1 MGLFSNLFSK
11 KEHGSSTTAART
23 DARRKK
29 PRYIVK
35 SQRFILDNVKDHME
49 DIMDLVEKNEDYKL
63 KKKDLIEEN
72 REDENIYEY
81 ELNEKATITPIS
93 CEGGVEQLQVFVCNT
108 HIGDIKKG
116 GISRVKNLL
125 KKGNIEN
132 IWSEVSG
139 GNYKHLRY
147 DAGKDV
153 YYYDE
158 LEKEFS
164 ITIEITYKEEITE

>member
-11 KEHGSSTTAART
+11 KNTAAVQPQPVQMPEE
-23 DARRKK
+23 KK

-63 KKKDLIEEN
+63 KKKDLIEDN
-72 REDENIYEY
+72 RTDENIYEY
-81 ELNEKATITPIS
+81 ELSEKATITTIS
-93 CEGGVEQLQVFVCNT
+93 CEGVVEQLQVFVCNT

-116 GISRVKNLL
+116 GISKVKNLL

-139 GNYKHLRY
+139 GNYKRLRY

>member
-1 MGLFSNLFSK
+1 MGLFGNLFSK
-11 KEHGSSTTAART
+11 KTAA
-23 DARRKK
+23 AVQQPVQMPEEKK

-35 SQRFILDNVKDHME
+35 TQRFILDNVKDHME
-49 DIMDLVEKNEDYKL
+49 DIMDLVDENEDYKMGE
-63 KKKDLIEEN
+63 KDLIEEN

-81 ELNEKATITPIS
+81 ELNGEATINAIS
-93 CEGGVEQLQVFVCNT
+93 CEGGVEQLQVFVYNT

-116 GISRVKNLL
+116 GVSRVKNLL
-125 KKGNIEN
+125 KKGNIES
-132 IWSEVSG
+132 IWPEVSG
-139 GNYKHLRY
+139 GNYKRLRY
-147 DAGKDV
+147 DAGKDI

>member
-11 KEHGSSTTAART
+11 KNTVAAQPQPVQMPEE
-23 DARRKK
+23 KK

-81 ELNEKATITPIS
+81 ELNEKATITTIS
-93 CEGGVEQLQVFVCNT
+93 CERGG
-108 HIGDIKKG
+108 
-116 GISRVKNLL
+116 
-125 KKGNIEN
+125 
-132 IWSEVSG
+132 WS
-139 GNYKHLRY
+139 NYKYLY
-147 DAGKDV
+147 V
-153 YYYDE
+153 IPT
-158 LEKEFS
+158 LEILKRAA
-164 ITIEITYKEEITE
+164 

>member
-23 DARRKK
+23 DAGRKK

-81 ELNEKATITPIS
+81 ELNEKATITTIS
-93 CEGGVEQLQVFVCNT
+93 CEGEVEQLQVFVCNT